1 VKNSLALYLS
11 ILYPK
16 YLDTTHYKITDECIG
31 CRACAQVAE
40 GNFMMNDQNKAYVAR
55 QPGNEAEESA
65 CREAM
70 GVCPV
75 EAISSTIDED
85 STSVHEPIAD
95 VTMNGTMPRRPIL
108 ARDNVRQTL
117 DRHPELKPI
126 LLALSPR
133 FERLRNPFMY
143 NALTRFASFA
153 DAARVSG
160 ISVCEILHALNA
172 AIGLEKQLVAMM
184 PECTACADTGEIDT
198 GVAITWQEP
207 PERYVYN
214 YDSMPDL
221 MGKLTALPPQSGMV
235 MLATERPDELVNA
248 ARELGL
254 LFNLE
259 QGREYRVSIFNPTQ
273 PEPEQNWQDK
283 AAAFERLD
291 VRAMMTDPF
300 DVIMKKAYATP
311 AGSGFTLVHGFEPA
325 PLINMLTE
333 TGFEHRTERRS
344 DSEYYIHFYRKPS
357 EGGSAAPSDSKV
369 PVVIQSATPVAWPVI
384 MRLLQSEKIR
394 DAIEIRELKVWEE
407 TEKHLA
413 WIQNGKADISF
424 SALITAAKL
433 ASADLKIPALVVW
446 DNFSILTRRKA
457 ETLADLRGQTI
468 AVPLFEEAP
477 PAKITRYLISASG
490 LDPDEFHFT
499 YGTPFGR
506 PERIYADFIA
516 GAVDTVVLREPEV
529 SYAIKKMRDRGEQV
543 SVISYN
549 DLWNALHPGFGSYPN
564 AGVVL
569 KGEFA
574 RQHPELVRVFLDELR
589 LAVDW
594 VNTHR
599 SESAA
604 LCWDIMGQDQESV
617 GLFLERV
624 HFEYADG
631 DRLADVV
638 RSYFDVLNVNG
649 ITNLPITDAMLG
661 TFQLD

>member
-1 VKNSLALYLS
+1 
-11 ILYPK
+11 
-16 YLDTTHYKITDECIG
+16 
-31 CRACAQVAE
+31 
-40 GNFMMNDQNKAYVAR
+40 MNDSNRAYVAR
-55 QPGNEAEESA
+55 QPGTEAEEMA
-65 CREAM
+65 CSEAM

-75 EAISSTIDED
+75 EAISTTVDED
-85 STSVHEPIAD
+85 RAPEAVTGTAATTGSTTA
-95 VTMNGTMPRRPIL
+95 TMNGANPGSPIL

-117 DRHPELKPI
+117 DRHPELKPM
-126 LLALSPR
+126 LLALSPK

-153 DAARVSG
+153 DAARVTG
-160 ISVCEILHALNA
+160 VSVCEILHALNA
-172 AIGLEKQLVAMM
+172 ALGLEKQLVALM
-184 PECTACADTGEIDT
+184 PECTACADTEDLGT

-221 MGKLTALPPQSGMV
+221 MGKLTALGPEQCIV
-235 MLATERPDELVNA
+235 MIATERPGELVKA
-248 ARELGL
+248 AGELGL

-259 QGREYRVSIFNPTQ
+259 QGREYRVSIYNPAH
-273 PEPEQNWQDK
+273 PEPDRPWQDTTT
-283 AAAFERLD
+283 AFERLD

-300 DVIMKKAYATP
+300 DVIMKKAYETP
-311 AGSGFTLVHGFEPA
+311 AGSGFTLVQGFEPA

-333 TGFEHRTERRS
+333 TGFEHHTERRS
-344 DSEYYIHFYRKPS
+344 DGENHIHFYRKPAES
-357 EGGSAAPSDSKV
+357 GSAAPVGPKV

-384 MRLLQSEKIR
+384 MRLLQSEKLQN
-394 DAIEIRELKVWEE
+394 AIEIRELKVWDK

-433 ASADLKIPALVVW
+433 ASADLKIPALIVW
-446 DNFSILTRRKA
+446 DNFSILTRHKA

-506 PERIYADFIA
+506 PERIYADFVA
-516 GAVDTVVLREPEV
+516 GTVDTVVLREPEV
-529 SYAIKKMRDRGEQV
+529 SYALKKMRDRGEQV

-549 DLWNALHPGFGSYPN
+549 DLWNALHPGFGSHPN

-599 SESAA
+599 AEAAA
-604 LCWDIMGQDQESV
+604 LCWDIMGQDQVSV

-631 DRLADVV
+631 DRLTDVV
-638 RSYFDVLNVNG
+638 RGYFDVLNANG
-649 ITNLPITDAMLG
+649 ITRLPITDAMLG
-661 TFQLD
+661 TFRLD